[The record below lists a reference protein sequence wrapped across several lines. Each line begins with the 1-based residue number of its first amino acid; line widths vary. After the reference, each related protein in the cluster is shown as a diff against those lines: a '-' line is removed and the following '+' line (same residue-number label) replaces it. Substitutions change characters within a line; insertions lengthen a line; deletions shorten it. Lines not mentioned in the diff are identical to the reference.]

1 MMAEMIS
8 KSSLLFVT
16 NELLNPNQQRDMRL
30 PFKYIVFGITEGRM
44 FKHFRSNSTFIT
56 PNNVK
61 KAWGN
66 SVVYG
71 SIFLIDNFDY
81 YAPILDAYHLC
92 SMSTLQ
98 GNQRWD
104 IHHRIKV
111 NVNPIHFNT
120 LDELASLKYKEG
132 EPIEVET
139 YIGNVDH
146 PKINQRINNSHSLRV
161 IDGVNPHFK
170 SLFMEVNNN

>member
-1 MMAEMIS
+1 
-8 KSSLLFVT
+8 
-16 NELLNPNQQRDMRL
+16 
-30 PFKYIVFGITEGRM
+30 
-44 FKHFRSNSTFIT
+44 
-56 PNNVK
+56 
-61 KAWGN
+61 
-66 SVVYG
+66 
-71 SIFLIDNFDY
+71 
-81 YAPILDAYHLC
+81 
-92 SMSTLQ
+92 MSTLQ

-139 YIGNVDH
+139 YIGNVNH